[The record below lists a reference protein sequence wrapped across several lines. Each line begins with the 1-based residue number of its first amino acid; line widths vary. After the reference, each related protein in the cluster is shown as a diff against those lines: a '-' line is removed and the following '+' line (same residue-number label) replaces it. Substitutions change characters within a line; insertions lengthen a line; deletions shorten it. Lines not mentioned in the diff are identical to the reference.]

1 MRNRSLYYYDRYD
14 GCDRYGPLW
23 YEDACDVWDDLD
35 PEKEGEIGIEVLQ
48 RWLHEYANYII
59 PN

>member
-35 PEKEGEIGIEVLQ
+35 PEKEGEIGIEVL
-48 RWLHEYANYII
+48 
-59 PN
+59 